1 MLKLLSCAYAG
12 GHESQNF
19 QIGIDKV
26 IETEHTGS
34 NRVNQLE
41 DMHLHKNKKLR
52 ENKSGICLQLFVKDI

>member
-1 MLKLLSCAYAG
+1 MLKLWSCAYAG

-26 IETEHTGS
+26 IETEYAGS
-34 NRVNQLE
+34 IRVNQIE

-52 ENKSGICLQLFVKDI
+52 ENKSGICLQLFVKNI